1 MAEKR
6 LPHITLIKP
15 PETTLYTTTVPGR
28 SSELANPVRDREHHG
43 RLILG
48 QLKRAWD
55 QAEQE
60 RVVSH
65 ATRNGVYL
73 EFRGDADFELATQ
86 SLEDLSKK
94 IRLLNVRKLSEIS
107 ADEETGAPT
116 EKITTFATVY
126 VPNKEKKFFLNKLEK
141 YLHENTLTNKPKNGP
156 LVESIADVRKALLV
170 DSFWCESSDLIPAQ
184 QQEWIEVWLSSHS
197 TDVIRGFE
205 TLLIE
210 HKIQSR
216 SGVIKFPE
224 RAIKVIFADHKEL
237 EKLSLLSDHIAEY
250 RRAKAPAVYL
260 MDRNNNEQA
269 VLVEKLRRRIRVNSE
284 SNSVVCI
291 LDTGVNNGHPLI
303 QPVLSDQDCQAFDLD
318 WGTDDHDK
326 HGTLMAGI
334 VAYGDVTKALLS
346 DGDIDLLHRLESVKI
361 LPKPPEQNAPNLWGY
376 ITSQAVNRA
385 EIQAPGRNRCICMA
399 ITASDTRDRGKPSSW
414 SAELDQLASGSQ
426 DENGVR
432 RLIIVSAGNTTANTN
447 DAAKQYPAIQLT
459 DSVHDPAQSW
469 NALTVGAYTAL
480 DSISDPL
487 LAGYS
492 PVAPKD
498 CISPFTTTSLDWE
511 ENKWPIKPEL
521 VLEGGNL
528 AVDGTGFVS
537 EADELSLLSTF
548 YKPHEGHFY
557 PFNMTSAATAQLG
570 WMAGQLQAQ
579 NPSFWP
585 ETVRG
590 LLVHSAEWPEAMKK
604 QFINKESK
612 TDFKRLL
619 SICGYGVPNLE
630 RALYSAQHSLTLIAQ
645 AELQPFDKKP
655 KGESG
660 YRTRDMHL
668 YELPWPKDVLLA
680 LPDATTVQMRITL
693 SYFVEPGPGEIGW
706 KDRYRYASHALRF
719 DLNSPGET
727 KNEFVRRINKAAW
740 SLDESKPDTQ
750 SPSDHWVFG
759 SQARNRGSVHSDIW
773 RGTAAQ
779 LAGSNLIAISPTI
792 GWWRERSYLGR
803 WRKQTRYSLVVS
815 ITTSDVEVDI
825 YTPIALQVGIPIEIN
840 I

>member
-6 LPHITLIKP
+6 LPHITLTKP
-15 PETTLYTTTVPGR
+15 PETTIYTTTAPGR
-28 SSELANPVRDREHHG
+28 GSELANPVRDREYHG
-43 RLILG
+43 KFILG

-55 QAEQE
+55 HAEQE

-73 EFRGDADFELATQ
+73 EFNSDADFELATQ
-86 SLEDLSKK
+86 SLEDLGKK
-94 IRLLNVRKLSEIS
+94 VRLLNIRKLSEIV
-107 ADEETGAPT
+107 ADKESGVST

-126 VPNKEKKFFLNKLEK
+126 VPNKEKAFFLNKLEK
-141 YLHENTLTNKPKNGP
+141 YLQENTLTNKPKNGP

-170 DSFWCESSDLIPAQ
+170 DSFWCESSNLIPTQ
-184 QQEWIEVWLSSHS
+184 QREWIEVWLSNHS
-197 TDVIRGFE
+197 ADVIYGFE
-205 TLLIE
+205 MLLVK

-216 SGVIKFPE
+216 FGCIKFPE

-237 EKLSLLSDHIAEY
+237 EKLTLLSDHIAEY

-260 MDRNNNEQA
+260 MERNNKEQA
-269 VLVEKLRRRIRVNSE
+269 ELVEKLLGRIKVDSE

-291 LDTGVNNGHPLI
+291 LDTGINNGHPLI
-303 QPVLSDQDCQAFDLD
+303 QPVLTDEDCQAFDLD
-318 WGTDDHDK
+318 WGTDDHNQ
-326 HGTLMAGI
+326 HGTLMAGL
-334 VAYGDVTKALLS
+334 VAYGNLTQALFS
-346 DGDIDLLHRLESVKI
+346 DGNIDLLHRLESVKI
-361 LPKPPEQNAPNLWGY
+361 LPRPPEQNTPNLWGY

-385 EIQAPGRNRCICMA
+385 EIQAPGRNRCICLA
-399 ITASDTRDRGKPSSW
+399 ITASDTRDQGKPSSW
-414 SAELDQLASGSQ
+414 SAELDQLASGAQ
-426 DENGVR
+426 DENEPR
-432 RLIIVSAGNTTANTN
+432 RLIIVSAGNTIAETN
-447 DAAKQYPAIQLT
+447 DAAKQYPTIQLT

-480 DSISDPL
+480 DSISDPM
-487 LAGYS
+487 LAGYT

-528 AVDGTGFVS
+528 AVDEAGFAT

-548 YKPHEGHFY
+548 YKPQEGHFY

-570 WMAGQLQAQ
+570 WMAGQLQAL
-579 NPSFWP
+579 NPNFWP
-585 ETVRG
+585 ETVRA

-604 QFINKESK
+604 QFVSKVSK
-612 TDFKRLL
+612 TSFKRLL

-630 RALYSAQHSLTLIAQ
+630 RALYSAQNSLTLIAQ
-645 AELQPFDKKP
+645 AELQPFDKKS

-668 YELPWPKDVLLA
+668 HELPWPKEVLLA
-680 LPDATTVQMRITL
+680 LPDATSVQMRITL

-719 DLNSPGET
+719 ELNSPNET
-727 KNEFVRRINKAAW
+727 KGEFVRRINKVAR
-740 SLDESKPDTQ
+740 DGDKGKPDTQ
-750 SPSDHWVFG
+750 SPSDHWVLG
-759 SQARNRGSVHSDIW
+759 SQARDRGSIHSDIW
-773 RGTAAQ
+773 KGTAAE
-779 LAGSNLIAISPTI
+779 LAASNLIAVSPTI

-803 WRKQTRYSLVVS
+803 WGKQTRYSLVVS
-815 ITTSDVEVDI
+815 ITTSDENVDI
-825 YTPIALQVGIPIEIN
+825 YTPVALQVGIPIEIK

>member
-1 MAEKR
+1 MADKR
-6 LPHITLIKP
+6 LPHITLTKP
-15 PETTLYTTTVPGR
+15 PETTLYTTSTPGR
-28 SSELANPVRDREHHG
+28 GSEPVNPIRDRGYHG
-43 RLILG
+43 NFLLG
-48 QLKRAWD
+48 QLKQAW
-55 QAEQE
+55 EQTEHE

-65 ATRNGVYL
+65 TTRNGVYL
-73 EFRGDADFELATQ
+73 EFKSDADFDLATK

-94 IRLLNVRKLSEIS
+94 IRLLNVRRLSEFV
-107 ADEETGAPT
+107 ADEETGVPT

-126 VPNKEKKFFLNKLEK
+126 VPNAEKKFFLNKLEK
-141 YLHENTLTNKPKNGP
+141 YLHENTPTNKPSNGA
-156 LVESIADVRKALLV
+156 LVESIADVRKALLAV
-170 DSFWCESSDLIPAQ
+170 SFWCDSSDLIPTQ
-184 QQEWIEVWLSSHS
+184 QREWIEVWLSNHS
-197 TDVIRGFE
+197 ADVIHGFE
-205 TLLIE
+205 SLLDE
-210 HKIQSR
+210 HQIQSR
-216 SGVIKFPE
+216 FGCIKFPE

-237 EKLSLLSDHIAEY
+237 EKLTLLSDHIAEY

-260 MDRNNNEQA
+260 MEWNNKEQA
-269 VLVEKLRRRIRVNSE
+269 ELVEKLLSRIKVDSE

-303 QPVLSDQDCQAFDLD
+303 HLVLSDEDCQAVDLE
-318 WGTDDHDK
+318 WGADDHDK

-334 VAYGDVTKALLS
+334 VAYGDLTQALLS
-346 DGDIDLLHRLESVKI
+346 DGKIDLLHRLESIKI

-376 ITSQAVNRA
+376 ITSQAVSLA

-399 ITASDTRDRGKPSSW
+399 ITASDTRDQGKPSSW
-414 SAELDQLASGSQ
+414 SAELDQLASGAQ
-426 DENGVR
+426 DENGTR
-432 RLIIVSAGNTTANTN
+432 RLIIVSAGNTTAETN
-447 DAAKQYPAIQLT
+447 DAAKDYPIIQST

-480 DSISDPL
+480 DKISDPL
-487 LAGYS
+487 LAGYT

-498 CISPFTTTSLDWE
+498 GISPFTTTSLDWE

-528 AVDGTGFVS
+528 AVDKAGFAT

-570 WMAGQLQAQ
+570 WMAGQLQAR
-579 NPSFWP
+579 NPNFWP
-585 ETVRG
+585 ETVRA
-590 LLVHSAEWPEAMKK
+590 LLVHSAEWPETMKK
-604 QFINKESK
+604 QFVSNESK
-612 TDFKRLL
+612 TSFKRLL

-630 RALYSAQHSLTLIAQ
+630 RALYSAQNSLTLIAQ

-680 LPDATTVQMRITL
+680 LPDVTSVQMRITL

-719 DLNSPGET
+719 ELNSPGET
-727 KNEFVRRINKAAW
+727 KDEFVRRINKAAW
-740 SLDESKPDTQ
+740 DKNEGKPDTQ

-759 SQARNRGSVHSDIW
+759 SQARDRGSIHSDIW
-773 RGTAAQ
+773 KGTAAE
-779 LAGSNLIAISPTI
+779 LAASNLIAISPTI

-803 WRKQTRYSLVVS
+803 WGKQTRYSLVVS
-815 ITTSDVEVDI
+815 ITTSDENVDI
-825 YTPIALQVGIPIEIN
+825 YTPVALQVGIPIEIK